1 MSNENERPFFT
12 LEAVAGLQRRVCT
25 HRRGALAAQRG
36 GFSGINLQSI
46 SFSCTGKYVAT
57 GGFYFRHAH
66 PDVQIDLSDLDNLTL
81 QEYDRLCGVERR
93 YFTVREMAH
102 KRQAYDQR
110 RKEFRK
116 FCKQRDLEEKRMK
129 NNTR

>member
-1 MSNENERPFFT
+1 MKMKGPFLPSKQLLVFNGAYV
-12 LEAVAGLQRRVCT
+12 LIAVVRSL
-25 HRRGALAAQRG
+25 HSAAD
-36 GFSGINLQSI
+36 FSGINLQSI

-93 YFTVREMAH
+93 YFTVRETAH
-102 KRQAYDQR
+102 KRQAYEER

-116 FCKQRDLEEKRMK
+116 FCKQRDLEEKENEK
-129 NNTR
+129 

>member
-1 MSNENERPFFT
+1 MYKRQVFNGAYV
-12 LEAVAGLQRRVCT
+12 LIAVVRSL
-25 HRRGALAAQRG
+25 HSAAD
-36 GFSGINLQSI
+36 FSGINLQSI

-116 FCKQRDLEEKRMK
+116 FCKQRDLEEKK
-129 NNTR
+129 NEK

>member
-1 MSNENERPFFT
+1 MIILNQLLEIQEIDLSCREIT
-12 LEAVAGLQRRVCT
+12 LLD
-25 HRRGALAAQRG
+25 
-36 GFSGINLQSI
+36 F
-46 SFSCTGKYVAT
+46 CTGKYVAT

-116 FCKQRDLEEKRMK
+116 FCKQRDLEEKK
-129 NNTR
+129 NEK

>member
-1 MSNENERPFFT
+1 MYT
-12 LEAVAGLQRRVCT
+12 Y
-25 HRRGALAAQRG
+25 
-36 GFSGINLQSI
+36 
-46 SFSCTGKYVAT
+46 CTGKYVAT

-116 FCKQRDLEEKRMK
+116 FCKQRDLEEKK
-129 NNTR
+129 NEK